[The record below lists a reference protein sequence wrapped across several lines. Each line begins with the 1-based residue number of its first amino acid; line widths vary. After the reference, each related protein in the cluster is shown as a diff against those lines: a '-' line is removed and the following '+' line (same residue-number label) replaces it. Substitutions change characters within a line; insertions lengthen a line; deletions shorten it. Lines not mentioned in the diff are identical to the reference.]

1 MKYNE
6 PEMKIVQV
14 EVVDIITDSFGGVEN
29 GTPDGEPTVDTPEF
43 WG

>member
-29 GTPDGEPTVDTPEF
+29 GTQDVETTVDTPEF